1 MINDQ
6 MLFLDP
12 WQQSSYSP
20 EIRQDMVNTSQ
31 SYGSRAQALGA
42 GRQTYVFNAVRRFN
56 SDDEIM
62 FFTALTRV
70 TLKGCTL
77 KFIDRYVNET
87 GVVQGVMRIVGGSGE
102 FSSSGKDHAYNCTIE
117 VLDGLA

>member
-31 SYGSRAQALGA
+31 SYGSRAQSLGT

-70 TLKGCTL
+70 TLKGCTVR
-77 KFIDRYVNET
+77 FIDRYVNET
-87 GVVQGVMRIVGGSGE
+87 GVIQGVMRIVGGSGE
-102 FSSSGKDHAYNCTIE
+102 FSSNGKDHTYSCTIE